1 MTDDKK
7 GKSDVME
14 SLDEFLGDIDEKDLK
29 NSASLNIL
37 PKLYIEDV
45 GVENA
50 KQVQILSAPYKIE
63 IPEEKS
69 MSDDNH
75 LMIIDMEYQKVK
87 HQFIAQ
93 AKSFRYQYGVI
104 MVQLG
109 FKTTATERMIGAIIK
124 IWLEWVELPKWGKQK
139 LYKISLISK
148 PPK

>member
-1 MTDDKK
+1 MPGKKTNTKSVKETLDD
-7 GKSDVME
+7 
-14 SLDEFLGDIDEKDLK
+14 FLGDIKTEDLEF
-29 NSASLNIL
+29 SAGLNIL

-50 KQVQILSAPYKIE
+50 KQVKVMSAPYTIE
-63 IPEEKS
+63 IPEAKS

-75 LMIIDMEYQKVK
+75 LKIIDMEYEDVI
-87 HQFIAQ
+87 HQFVAQ

-109 FKTTATERMIGAIIK
+109 FKTTETERMIGAILK
-124 IWLEWVELPKWGKQK
+124 IWLEWVELEKFGKQK
-139 LYKISLISK
+139 LYKVSLIAK